1 MPRYFS
7 VLDAKNGSWQVNL
20 PENPTYFTTFHTPF
34 GRFPWLRMPF
44 DISSAP
50 EIWQR
55 KMHEAVEGL
64 QGVEVIGD
72 DFLVCGFGD
81 TADEATKDH
90 DQNLTA
96 IHGQLTHS
104 EWCCD

>member
-1 MPRYFS
+1 
-7 VLDAKNGSWQVNL
+7 
-20 PENPTYFTTFHTPF
+20 
-34 GRFPWLRMPF
+34 
-44 DISSAP
+44 
-50 EIWQR
+50 
-55 KMHEAVEGL
+55 MHEAVEGL